1 IQERD
6 HFSFRTRCA
15 MHKSRNSDLQ
25 PAGMDKDSLG
35 VSNEWFPIFL
45 CSAINIALLAFVLKA
60 YENRQ
65 FQLDVFGLAI
75 DFYIFSGFAVQ
86 AQILVNTYLSIRT
99 MKKGFIAVILLNA
112 LGICFSGIG
121 GVLVA
126 GEITALP
133 GMVTYFSSIVI
144 SAVIYYYKKG
154 LSDNFRRLTE
164 QRDEITSLYQE
175 ISASREKLSQQN
187 EQLKWYNKVM
197 KENEKK
203 LER

>member
-1 IQERD
+1 
-6 HFSFRTRCA
+6 

-126 GEITALP
+126 GGITALP
-133 GMVTYFSSIVI
+133 GMVTYFSSISRQSSI
-144 SAVIYYYKKG
+144 IIKRPERHPEAY
-154 LSDNFRRLTE
+154 RA
-164 QRDEITSLYQE
+164 RDEITSLY
-175 ISASREKLSQQN
+175 R
-187 EQLKWYNKVM
+187 
-197 KENEKK
+197 
-203 LER
+203 R